1 MNKFTEVKLRNGESV
16 WIEMTSTELE
26 GLIDLAKDGIVFDE
40 TLNASKDFKDIEV
53 KISEITAV
61 V

>member
-26 GLIDLAKDGIVFDE
+26 GLINLAKDGIVFDE